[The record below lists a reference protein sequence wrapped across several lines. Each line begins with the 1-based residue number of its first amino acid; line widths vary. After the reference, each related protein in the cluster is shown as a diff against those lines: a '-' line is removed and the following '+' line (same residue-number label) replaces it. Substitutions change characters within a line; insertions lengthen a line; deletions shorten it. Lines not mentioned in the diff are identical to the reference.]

1 MNGMRE
7 ILEDSALIYRQELDS
22 LFTILVVGV
31 VMGPILLILAA
42 TGLKMGLALLPLIF
56 LFYLGLYA
64 SNLSWADY
72 QLANGSSSDS
82 LPLMLLRRA
91 PDLVTSAAPLG
102 LLLVVVSACGIVVS
116 DLGFGYL
123 ALLAAAAGFFA
134 AGHWLTQ
141 HAFELPLIVVY
152 NASARQA
159 SAASAQLDDDAKQW
173 TLRFLMTAGAPMIAI
188 GLISVWLAVATVP
201 LVGAAVFL
209 LALTLWMPFG
219 SLCLVS
225 ACARLLGEGESA
237 RGRMAGSTQ
246 TR

>member
-7 ILEDSALIYRQELDS
+7 ILEDSALIYRQELES
-22 LFTILVVGV
+22 LFTILVAGV
-31 VMGPILLILAA
+31 VVGPILLILAA

-64 SNLSWADY
+64 ANLSWAGY
-72 QLANGSSSDS
+72 QLANSSSSDP
-82 LPLMLLRRA
+82 LPLVLLRRA
-91 PDLVTSAAPLG
+91 PDLITSAAPLG
-102 LLLVVVSACGIVVS
+102 MLLVVVSACGIVVA

-134 AGHWLTQ
+134 AVHWLSR
-141 HAFELPLIVVY
+141 HAFELPLVVVY

-159 SAASAQLDDDAKQW
+159 AAASAQLDDDGKQW
-173 TLRFLMTAGAPMIAI
+173 TLRFLITAGAPMIAI
-188 GLISVWLAVATVP
+188 GLISAWLAVATVP

-209 LALTLWMPFG
+209 LAMTLWMPFG

-225 ACARLLGEGESA
+225 ACARLGEGDSI
-237 RGRMAGSTQ
+237 RGRIVGSTP